1 MSSRAEKSF
10 RPEGVNAAMISI
22 DRHLASEYPDLEV
35 LALVIDSVEVESAS
49 PELETLKKQ
58 IAGKIKGKYDLDA
71 LKNDQ
76 RIRRYRDFFWRLG
89 IDPTKIRPA
98 SEALLRRILQGK
110 PIPRINTAV
119 DAYNLASIKHNVA
132 IGSFD
137 LDEFGGPLVLRR
149 ASSGEEFLGIGMEKP
164 KILSGDEIVIS
175 DDEKLVAI
183 YPYRDSDMTKVTLD
197 TKNIFSLMCGVPG
210 ISRRV
215 LREAAKTTIVLIT
228 QFCGGSGRILDTA

>member
-1 MSSRAEKSF
+1 
-10 RPEGVNAAMISI
+10 MISI

-35 LALVIDSVEVESAS
+35 VALVIANIKVERTSA
-49 PELETLKKQ
+49 ELETLKKQ
-58 IAGKIKGKYDLDA
+58 IAGEIEDKYDLEA

-76 RIRRYRDFFWRLG
+76 RIRRYRDFFWSLG

-98 SEALLRRILQGK
+98 SEALIRRILQGK

-119 DAYNLASIKHNVA
+119 DAYNLASVKHNVA

-137 LDEFGGPLVLRR
+137 LDRFDGPLLMRR
-149 ASSGEEFLGIGMEKP
+149 ASRDEKFHGIGMERP
-164 KILSGDEIVIS
+164 KILNGDEIVIS

-183 YPYRDSDMTKVTLD
+183 YPYRDSDITKVTLG

-210 ISRRV
+210 ISRRI
-215 LREAAKTTIVLIT
+215 LREAAETTKALMT
-228 QFCGGSGRILDTA
+228 RFCGGSGRILDTA